1 MKNYRIH
8 LLRHGKTLANEQG
21 RFVGRTDVPLSEDG
35 IAQLRDLSR
44 NYEYPG
50 VQKVYSSPLMRCVQT
65 AEILYPAFEPVTIE
79 GLREYDFGK
88 YENKTAAELVDDTG
102 FMEWIKNGTVADT
115 MESMYDFEQR
125 IKIGFESVLKD
136 MMANKLSS
144 AAIITHGGVIMTLL
158 AALGIPKRNPKLW
171 ITDNGHGYTVAT
183 SAQLW
188 QQGNLVEVFD
198 QLPYDA
204 MDNATVKEYNLIDLV
219 EDETGE
225 SFFGMRR

>member
-102 FMEWIKNGTVADT
+102 FMEWIKNGTAADT
-115 MESMYDFEQR
+115 MESMYDFERR

-158 AALGIPKRNPKLW
+158 AALGLPKRNPKLW

-198 QLPYDA
+198 PLPYDA

-225 SFFGMRR
+225 SFSG

>member
-88 YENKTAAELVDDTG
+88 YENKTAALDHPVHSFQRAEVLT
-102 FMEWIKNGTVADT
+102 
-115 MESMYDFEQR
+115 EQDLNAKLPCYAKR
-125 IKIGFESVLKD
+125 ISRPAALYK
-136 MMANKLSS
+136 S
-144 AAIITHGGVIMTLL
+144 AADLREIFSIHRL
-158 AALGIPKRNPKLW
+158 
-171 ITDNGHGYTVAT
+171 T
-183 SAQLW
+183 S
-188 QQGNLVEVFD
+188 
-198 QLPYDA
+198 
-204 MDNATVKEYNLIDLV
+204 
-219 EDETGE
+219 
-225 SFFGMRR
+225 R

>member
-225 SFFGMRR
+225 SFSG

>member
-102 FMEWIKNGTVADT
+102 FMEWIKNGTAADT

-125 IKIGFESVLKD
+125 IKVGFESVLKD

-198 QLPYDA
+198 PLPYDA

-225 SFFGMRR
+225 SFSG

>member
-65 AEILYPAFEPVTIE
+65 AEIFYPAFEPVTIE

-102 FMEWIKNGTVADT
+102 FMEWIKNGTAADT

-198 QLPYDA
+198 PLPYDA

-225 SFFGMRR
+225 SFSG

>member
-35 IAQLRDLSR
+35 IAQLCDLSR

-102 FMEWIKNGTVADT
+102 FMEWIKNGTAADT

-125 IKIGFESVLKD
+125 IKVGFESVLKD

-188 QQGNLVEVFD
+188 QEGNLVEVFD
-198 QLPYDA
+198 PLPYDA

-225 SFFGMRR
+225 SFSG

>member
-102 FMEWIKNGTVADT
+102 FMEWIKNGTAADT

-198 QLPYDA
+198 PLPYDA

-225 SFFGMRR
+225 SFSG